1 MSCGCSRDHDNKPLD
16 LLFKLKPCH
25 LHLDVRAASVS
36 LMPSNVMFY
45 LESFVWQELIEI
57 STEDEIEGVLAALRK
72 AGGKI
77 VSMQPVSN
85 RSKNIPRLSH
95 EKAKHKTSG
104 SIFGAFV
111 PFYGLKDVSD
121 SYRPSQSSVACK
133 SL

>member
-1 MSCGCSRDHDNKPLD
+1 MFAR
-16 LLFKLKPCH
+16 
-25 LHLDVRAASVS
+25 ASVS

-85 RSKNIPRLSH
+85 SSKNIPRLST
-95 EKAKHKTSG
+95 KRQNTKRLDQS
-104 SIFGAFV
+104 FV
-111 PFYGLKDVSD
+111 LLCLF
-121 SYRPSQSSVACK
+121 VA
-133 SL
+133 

>member
-1 MSCGCSRDHDNKPLD
+1 VDAAETTTINLSTYSLNLNPVTSILMFAR
-16 LLFKLKPCH
+16 
-25 LHLDVRAASVS
+25 ASVS

-104 SIFGAFV
+104 SIFCAFV
-111 PFYGLKDVSD
+111 PFCGLKDVSD